1 MTPFITL
8 FFTIKSVKEPKTKV
22 LSLNLI
28 TDFLT
33 MVRAPNS
40 FSTVGNVNFNFFQ
53 SDDQSTSNAI
63 FSALAYATIAE
74 IH

>member
-1 MTPFITL
+1 
-8 FFTIKSVKEPKTKV
+8 
-22 LSLNLI
+22 
-28 TDFLT
+28 

-74 IH
+74 IHFEISSQTNCISLLHIRILQKCAKKRDRN